1 MHCCNFE
8 EFTFRTCIGY
18 YLRLLSAKTELRVQ
32 FLDVFDVAVCVKFM
46 SAVELLISEVCIF
59 ITSTDEMLC

>member
-1 MHCCNFE
+1 
-8 EFTFRTCIGY
+8 
-18 YLRLLSAKTELRVQ
+18 VQ